1 MGIRRHSPEV
11 NRLIE
16 KQMTDDYGAIVC
28 TLVGIFGARSLEHV
42 QRVCRDSFERAKTD
56 WGKNGIP
63 RDPRTAVWN
72 EITED
77 SSRLFCAKVNYL
89 SDRSRRGERF
99 DVSKFRPPFPEKEEV
114 AQSQAG
120 FLLAICS
127 PAIKDS
133 TRKPLALEMLCG
145 FSRASLARM
154 FGKSEKA
161 LERELSREKEKIASG
176 AVVPAAMTAPE
187 NVERNLDAAARN
199 IYEMFAMGLDG
210 TGKGSSPVAL
220 LCSAAIRLGETL
232 CGFSLTERAATHA
245 LVSFMLLNAARL
257 DTMRDSRGRPVG
269 IREQN
274 RDLWDRDM
282 IRRGLEHLSISAENG
297 NEVTEIHLR
306 AGVEAVHSLAGRY
319 GDTDWDR
326 IISLYDSYLACRH
339 CPAVELRKAIAIS
352 RKRGPREAIE
362 AIGKI
367 RGIEKLESHDL
378 LYSTLGNLHF
388 DLHSYRDA
396 ISNFRRATELAREP
410 FEKAFYS
417 KKIRICEDRMNMSR
431 RYAHALSF

>member
-11 NRLIE
+11 NRLVE

-89 SDRSRRGERF
+89 SDRSRGGERF
-99 DVSKFRPPFPEKEEV
+99 DVAKFRPAFPEKDEV
-114 AQSQAG
+114 ARSQAG

-133 TRKPLALEMLCG
+133 TRKPLALDVLCG
-145 FSRASLARM
+145 FSLASLARM
-154 FGKSEKA
+154 FGKSEKT

-199 IYEMFAMGLDG
+199 IYELFAMGLDG
-210 TGKGSSPVAL
+210 AGKGSPPAAP
-220 LCSAAIRLGETL
+220 LCSAAIRLGEVL
-232 CGFSLTERAATHA
+232 CGFSLTERPATHA

-257 DTMRDSRGRPVG
+257 DAMRDSRGRPVG

-306 AGVEAVHSLAGRY
+306 AGVEAVHSLARRY

-362 AIGKI
+362 AIGEI
-367 RGIEKLESHDL
+367 RGIEKLESHGL

-417 KKIRICEDRMNMSR
+417 RKIRICEDRMNMSR
-431 RYAHALSF
+431 RYAYALSF

>member
-16 KQMTDDYGAIVC
+16 KRMGDDYGAIVC
-28 TLVGIFGARSLEHV
+28 TLVEVLGARSLEHV
-42 QRVCRDSFERAKTD
+42 QRVCRDSFEKARD
-56 WGKNGIP
+56 EWGKNGIP
-63 RDPRTAVWN
+63 RDPGTAVWN
-72 EITED
+72 DITAD
-77 SSRLFCAKVNYL
+77 SSKLFCAKVNYL
-89 SDRSRRGERF
+89 ADRSRGGERF
-99 DVSKFRPPFPEKEEV
+99 DVSKFRPAFPEKEKAAE
-114 AQSQAG
+114 SQAG

-133 TRKPLALEMLCG
+133 MRKPLALDVLCG
-145 FSRASLARM
+145 FSCASLARM

-176 AVVPAAMTAPE
+176 AVVPVAMTAPE
-187 NVERNLDAAARN
+187 NVGKNLDAATKN
-199 IYEMFAMGLDG
+199 IYEIFAMGLEG
-210 TGKGSSPVAL
+210 PANGSPPVAP
-220 LCSAAIRLGETL
+220 LCLAAIRLGETL
-232 CGFSLTERAATHA
+232 CGFSLTERPATHA

-257 DTMRDSRGRPVG
+257 DTMKDSRGRPVD

-274 RDLWDRDM
+274 RKLWDRDM
-282 IRRGLEHLSISAENG
+282 IRRGFEHLSVSAENG

-306 AGVEAVHSLAGRY
+306 AGVEAVHSLARRY

-352 RKRGPREAIE
+352 KKRGPREAIE
-362 AIGKI
+362 AIGEI
-367 RGIEKLESHDL
+367 SGIDRLESHGL

-417 KKIRICEDRMNMSR
+417 RKIRICENRMNMSR

>member
-1 MGIRRHSPEV
+1 MGIRRHSTEV
-11 NRLIE
+11 NRLVE

-28 TLVGIFGARSLEHV
+28 TLVGIFGARNLEHV

-72 EITED
+72 GITED

-89 SDRSRRGERF
+89 SDRSRGGERF
-99 DVSKFRPPFPEKEEV
+99 DVSKFRPAFPEEKEV

-120 FLLAICS
+120 FFLAICS

-133 TRKPLALEMLCG
+133 TRKPLALDLLCG
-145 FSRASLARM
+145 FSLASLARM

-161 LERELSREKEKIASG
+161 LERELSIEKEKIASG
-176 AVVPAAMTAPE
+176 AVVPAAMTVPE
-187 NVERNLDAAARN
+187 NIERNLDAATRN

-210 TGKGSSPVAL
+210 AGKGSSPVAP

-232 CGFSLTERAATHA
+232 CGFSLTERPAVHA

-274 RDLWDRDM
+274 RNLWDRDM

-306 AGVEAVHSLAGRY
+306 AGVEAVHSLARRY

-362 AIGKI
+362 AIGEI
-367 RGIEKLESHDL
+367 RGIEKLESHGL